1 MEVIDISIQILRT
14 STKNYHYSDLFIFFI
29 TFCCIS
35 PSFIRKLYV
44 KYTMLQIAK
53 VSQIIINTTFIVI

>member
-1 MEVIDISIQILRT
+1 MEVIDILIQILRT

-35 PSFIRKLYV
+35 PSFIRIFICYLATPLK
-44 KYTMLQIAK
+44 
-53 VSQIIINTTFIVI
+53 IISEIYNATNS